1 MNYSVIFE
9 VFAERHFIKKF
20 SKQFGMHWDI
30 TRKALMFE
38 FERVDTLLCTDKA
51 EIISSVDSVR
61 IVKTK
66 FKVAGT
72 NVSAKSSGN
81 RCIVAVHERTHIVY
95 VLLVYSKKDFSPKHE
110 TRQWREKI
118 KQAYPRYAHLCT

>member
-20 SKQFGMHWDI
+20 SKQFGVHWEI

-38 FERVDTLLCTDKA
+38 FERVDALLYTDKA
-51 EIISSVDSVR
+51 EIISCIDDVK

-66 FKVAGT
+66 FKIAGT
-72 NVSAKSSGN
+72 KVSSTSSGN
-81 RCIVAVHERTHIVY
+81 RCIIAVHEPARVVY
-95 VLLVYSKKDFSPKHE
+95 VLLVYSKTDFSQKHE
-110 TRQWREKI
+110 TAQWKEKI